1 MTIYEVR
8 IEVDNEIAQE
18 YRNWLKEHMAEIVT
32 KGGFENALFFEE
44 DPPNEHLQLF
54 TVHYWAADQKVVNH
68 YIENLAPAFRADG
81 VERFGNRFRAQ
92 RRILNLH
99 SAAHSL
105 TSMQMSKQIDPTQRK
120 DISMTSQVNWQKI
133 RNEFQRLTDIDELK
147 SEVQRIRNEL
157 AKFDFQSVLS
167 PAATAK
173 VKAFEKRYTVLM
185 RTISKAQRQ
194 VDREVNR
201 IMRQIKVHR
210 NDVSKVMTEQKS
222 KLETLSNDFRKRFVA
237 NKKNAAAKTA
247 RTPSRKTAKKATRTT
262 KKRTK

>member
-18 YRNWLKEHMAEIVT
+18 YRNWLEDHMAEIV
-32 KGGFENALFFEE
+32 KCAGFDKALLLAEKPANEE
-44 DPPNEHLQLF
+44 SQLF
-54 TVHYWAADQKVVNH
+54 TVQYWAPDEDTVLH

-81 VERFGNRFRAQ
+81 VERFGDRFRAQ

-105 TSMQMSKQIDPTQRK
+105 TSQRRSKQIDPTLRK

-147 SEVQRIRNEL
+147 TEVQRIRKEL

-167 PAATAK
+167 PAASAK

-185 RTISKAQRQ
+185 RTISQAQRQ

-222 KLETLSNDFRKRFVA
+222 KLESLSTDFRKRFTA
-237 NKKNAAAKTA
+237 KKSAAAKTA
-247 RTPSRKTAKKATRTT
+247 RTPSRKTTKKATRTA